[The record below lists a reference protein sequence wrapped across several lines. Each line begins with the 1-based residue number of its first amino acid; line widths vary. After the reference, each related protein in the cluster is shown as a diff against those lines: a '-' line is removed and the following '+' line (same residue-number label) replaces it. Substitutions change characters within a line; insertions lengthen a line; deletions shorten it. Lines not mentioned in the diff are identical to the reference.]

1 MSAREIDKSCQRLGC
16 ETSLWALYSFTFA
29 VTTSIIANLNADSML
44 LLYHYRTRRMSLRV
58 MTMPAADKPNHV
70 MAYPTCTAGVTL
82 NSLSLSAV
90 GTKGKALECE
100 S

>member
-1 MSAREIDKSCQRLGC
+1 MLSSTFE
-16 ETSLWALYSFTFA
+16 FTKLSVF
-29 VTTSIIANLNADSML
+29 NLNPINGDRLFM
-44 LLYHYRTRRMSLRV
+44 YYYRPRVMSFLV

-82 NSLSLSAV
+82 NSPSLSAV
-90 GTKGKALECE
+90 GTKGRLLECE